1 MQQKKIVVVGGVA
14 GGASFAARMR
24 RLDEFA
30 EIVLLEKGP
39 YISFANCGLPYY
51 VGGVIQNKEALIIQ
65 SPEKLKSVFNIDVR
79 IQNEVTGI
87 DTKAKSVTVKNLLT
101 GETYRED
108 YDYLVLSPGAQPIRP
123 PIPGINES
131 PVFTVRNIPD
141 VDAITEHVR
150 SNRPKN
156 AVIVGGGFIG
166 LEMADNQN
174 ELGLNITNVEKAPQI
189 IGTMDYDM
197 AAVVAGHLLAKGVS
211 LYLEDG
217 VAAFA
222 NEAGTTE
229 VILESGRRLNA
240 DLVILALGV
249 KPDTGFLQGS
259 GIELGQRGSIKVN
272 ASLETNVPGIYALGD
287 AAEVIDFN
295 SGLPTLVP
303 LAGPAN
309 KQGRIVADNIAGLQ
323 KTFKGTQGT
332 AIVKIFD
339 LTVASTG
346 SNERS
351 LQERKVEYLTAVTVP
366 TSHSAYY
373 PGSALLWVKVHFS
386 PAGKILGAQIVGEKG
401 VDKRIDVLATALRQ
415 GLTVCDLQELEL
427 AYAPPYGAAKDPV
440 NMVGYIAENMLA
452 GRMKT
457 VYLHDLAEG
466 KDDVFILDVREN
478 WEVEKGKIEGS
489 CHIPLGSLRDRLQ
502 ELPKDKDII
511 VVCQIGQRAYVASC
525 ILQQRGYRAKVLAG
539 GYRHYAAVNE
549 TLAAIKKA

>member
-1 MQQKKIVVVGGVA
+1 M
-14 GGASFAARMR
+14 
-24 RLDEFA
+24 
-30 EIVLLEKGP
+30 
-39 YISFANCGLPYY
+39 
-51 VGGVIQNKEALIIQ
+51 
-65 SPEKLKSVFNIDVR
+65 
-79 IQNEVTGI
+79 
-87 DTKAKSVTVKNLLT
+87 
-101 GETYRED
+101 
-108 YDYLVLSPGAQPIRP
+108 
-123 PIPGINES
+123 
-131 PVFTVRNIPD
+131 
-141 VDAITEHVR
+141 
-150 SNRPKN
+150 
-156 AVIVGGGFIG
+156 GGGFIG
-166 LEMADNQN
+166 LEMADNLY
-174 ELGLNITNVEKAPQI
+174 ELGINITIVEKAPQI

-346 SNERS
+346 
-351 LQERKVEYLTAVTVP
+351 QRKIA
-366 TSHSAYY
+366 
-373 PGSALLWVKVHFS
+373 
-386 PAGKILGAQIVGEKG
+386 AGKK
-401 VDKRIDVLATALRQ
+401 
-415 GLTVCDLQELEL
+415 
-427 AYAPPYGAAKDPV
+427 
-440 NMVGYIAENMLA
+440 
-452 GRMKT
+452 
-457 VYLHDLAEG
+457 
-466 KDDVFILDVREN
+466 
-478 WEVEKGKIEGS
+478 S
-489 CHIPLGSLRDRLQ
+489 
-502 ELPKDKDII
+502 
-511 VVCQIGQRAYVASC
+511 
-525 ILQQRGYRAKVLAG
+525 
-539 GYRHYAAVNE
+539 
-549 TLAAIKKA
+549 